1 MQAFVHKGKIEMPL
15 VTITMMQ
22 GKTREFKK
30 SILDAVHDSLVAAF
44 KIPDHDRNQ
53 RIVEIQFDD
62 FEYPSG
68 KTENFVTIELTI
80 FPGRSLQAKK
90 TLYQEIVSRLQRLEI
105 QGDDI
110 LIVLNEPP
118 LENWGIRGGYP
129 ASEVD
134 IGFKINV

>member
-53 RIVEIQFDD
+53 RIVEIQSDG

-68 KTENFVTIELTI
+68 KTENFVTIELTV

-90 TLYQEIVSRLQRLEI
+90 TLYQEIVSRLQRLGI

-110 LIVLNEPP
+110 LMVLNEPP

>member
-1 MQAFVHKGKIEMPL
+1 MI
-15 VTITMMQ
+15 Q
-22 GKTREFKK
+22 GKTRELKK
-30 SILDAVHDSLVAAF
+30 LILGAVHDSLVAAF

-53 RIVEIQFDD
+53 RIVEIQSDS

-68 KTENFVTIELTI
+68 KTENFVTIELTV

-90 TLYQEIVSRLQRLEI
+90 TLYQEIVSRLQRLGI

>member
-1 MQAFVHKGKIEMPL
+1 MPL
-15 VTITMMQ
+15 VTITIIE
-22 GKTREFKK
+22 GKTREFRRL
-30 SILDAVHDSLVAAF
+30 IFDAVHDSLVAAL

-53 RIVEIQFDD
+53 RIVEIRLDNLEF
-62 FEYPSG
+62 PAG
-68 KTENFVTIELTI
+68 RTESFVTIEMTVY
-80 FPGRSLQAKK
+80 PGRSLQAKK
-90 TLYQEIVSRLQRLEI
+90 ALYQEIVSRLQRLEI

-134 IGFKINV
+134 IGFEINV

>member
-1 MQAFVHKGKIEMPL
+1 MPL
-15 VTITMMQ
+15 VTITIIE
-22 GKTREFKK
+22 GKTKDFKK
-30 SILDAVHDSLVAAF
+30 LILDAVHESLVAAF

-53 RIVEIQFDD
+53 RIIEIRPTNL
-62 FEYPSG
+62 EYPVG
-68 KTENFVTIELTI
+68 KTENFVTIEMTVY
-80 FPGRSLQAKK
+80 PGRSLQAKK
-90 TLYQEIVSRLQRLEI
+90 ALYQEIVSRLQKLEI

>member
-1 MQAFVHKGKIEMPL
+1 MQAFVHKGRIEMPL
-15 VTITMMQ
+15 VTITMIQ
-22 GKTREFKK
+22 GKTRGFKK

-53 RIVEIQFDD
+53 RIVEIQSDS

-68 KTENFVTIELTI
+68 KTENFVTIELTV

-134 IGFKINV
+134 IGFKISV

>member
-1 MQAFVHKGKIEMPL
+1 MPL
-15 VTITMMQ
+15 VTITIVE

-53 RIVEIQFDD
+53 RIIEVPKENLACPTGKA
-62 FEYPSG
+62 EY
-68 KTENFVTIELTI
+68 FIIIEMTV
-80 FPGRSLQAKK
+80 FPGRSLQAKRA
-90 TLYQEIVSRLQRLEI
+90 LYQEIVSRLKKLEI
-105 QGDDI
+105 GGDDI

-134 IGFKINV
+134 IGFKVDV

>member
-1 MQAFVHKGKIEMPL
+1 MIE
-15 VTITMMQ
+15 
-22 GKTREFKK
+22 GKTKEFKK
-30 SILDAVHDSLVAAF
+30 LILNAVHDSLMAAF

-53 RIVEIQFDD
+53 RIIEMRPKNL
-62 FEYPSG
+62 EYPPG
-68 KTENFVTIELTI
+68 RTENFITIEMTV

-90 TLYQEIVSRLQRLEI
+90 ALYREIISRLQRLGI
-105 QGDDI
+105 QGVDI

-134 IGFKINV
+134 IGFEIKV

>member
-1 MQAFVHKGKIEMPL
+1 MPL
-15 VTITMMQ
+15 VTITIIE

-53 RIVEIQFDD
+53 RIIEIQPVNL
-62 FEYPSG
+62 EYPTG
-68 KTENFVTIELTI
+68 KTENFVTIEMTV

-90 TLYQEIVSRLQRLEI
+90 ALYQEIVSRLQRLEI

-118 LENWGIRGGYP
+118 LENWGVRGGYP

-134 IGFKINV
+134 IGFEINV